1 MVVNLNGVDM
11 ENEIQLCTQG
21 SGDLINPNRLTHQD
35 AIFRSAAKLLVNG
48 FGGEDVPRN
57 AMVGYLVCEGGW
69 LYSCVLGT
77 ISEVIMREAE
87 QFNEMCYYHDDH
99 YEDKIS
105 YIPQRMADSDAYP
118 DILEGSYYSL
128 ITIQR

>member
-1 MVVNLNGVDM
+1 
-11 ENEIQLCTQG
+11 
-21 SGDLINPNRLTHQD
+21 
-35 AIFRSAAKLLVNG
+35 
-48 FGGEDVPRN
+48 
-57 AMVGYLVCEGGW
+57 
-69 LYSCVLGT
+69 
-77 ISEVIMREAE
+77 VIMREAE

-105 YIPQRMADSDAYP
+105 YIPQPMADSDAYP